1 MQCFTILLFWKLL
14 TGKIRRYIY
23 LSIKPIYL
31 RFGILNSVFQHWI
44 GISHSLIPF
53 FRDKLVGEGRGR
65 GNVPVYSCERLGLYI
80 ILLGWLW
87 SIRWF
92 KSMFYFLW
100 FYAKVKKVH
109 KYICKCNKN
118 LLIRNISTIFS
129 FFEVQFTNFNF
140 AIFCFINF
148 CLHLRAADLFKDICP
163 SATTG
168 HERVKIIRHI

>member
-1 MQCFTILLFWKLL
+1 MIELLAFQPNNIQLCLSRRHGSCLTHFGSIFPFMPPENIKNLWLSDVSKGYKKLILLFWKLL

-80 ILLGWLW
+80 ILLGRLW
-87 SIRWF
+87 SVRWF
-92 KSMFYFLW
+92 KSMFCFLW
-100 FYAKVKKVH
+100 FYAKVKNVH
-109 KYICKCNKN
+109 K
-118 LLIRNISTIFS
+118 
-129 FFEVQFTNFNF
+129 
-140 AIFCFINF
+140 
-148 CLHLRAADLFKDICP
+148 
-163 SATTG
+163 
-168 HERVKIIRHI
+168 